1 MSRVWNS
8 AEHKISMNDLRFLSI
23 GSLQVTF
30 LVNKVKV
37 IAKSRLFELRSA
49 NIVFDKPLKENIQV
63 TKVIFIN
70 SGLLSA

>member
-1 MSRVWNS
+1 MSQVWNS
-8 AEHKISMNDLRFLSI
+8 AEHKISMNDLRCSSI
-23 GSLQVTF
+23 ESLQVTF

-49 NIVFDKPLKENIQV
+49 NIVFDKSLKENIQV

>member
-1 MSRVWNS
+1 MSLVWNS
-8 AEHKISMNDLRFLSI
+8 AEHKISMKDLRFLSI
-23 GSLQVTF
+23 ESLQVTF

-37 IAKSRLFELRSA
+37 IAKSRLFESA

-70 SGLLSA
+70 PGLFSA

>member
-8 AEHKISMNDLRFLSI
+8 AEHKISMNDLRCLSI
-23 GSLQVTF
+23 ESLHVTF

-49 NIVFDKPLKENIQV
+49 NIAFDKPLKENIQV
-63 TKVIFIN
+63 TKVVFIN